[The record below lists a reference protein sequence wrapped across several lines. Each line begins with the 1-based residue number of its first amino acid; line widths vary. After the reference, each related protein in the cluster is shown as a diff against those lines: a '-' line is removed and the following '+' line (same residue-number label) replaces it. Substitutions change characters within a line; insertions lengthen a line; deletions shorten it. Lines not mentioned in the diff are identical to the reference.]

1 MTGRPAQSARSS
13 SRTEHPELTRA
24 LRRRALLGVAAGA
37 SAAALLG
44 VASPLAHAADGA
56 RTESGGHGHGH
67 GGGGRRPI
75 VERGRLGIQLYTLR
89 DMTEKL
95 GFARV
100 FEELA
105 DYGYDSVEFAGYTQ
119 GTGDLSLRELKR
131 RMRDN
136 GLRGIGSHVGY
147 YSDNPDD
154 YTFAT
159 QLDKVVDDAAAL
171 GLPHVGTAASPDRY
185 GRTVDAWKRAA
196 EDFNTYGAA
205 ARKRGLKFYQ
215 HNHQMEFGFAEDRP
229 DVRLYDVLL
238 AETDPEL
245 VYLEMDIYWAYAGQ
259 YRFSVRPDG
268 TPAPFEPLD
277 YVLKAPHRYPLFHVK
292 DGEHDEASEDGF
304 HMADV
309 GDGDIDYEK
318 FIGTVSKHHD
328 RHGGHRGG
336 HHWLME
342 RDDAV
347 DPAANPAGS
356 LTSARRS
363 AAYLRGKRPHT
374 VD

>member
-1 MTGRPAQSARSS
+1 MTHRP
-13 SRTEHPELTRA
+13 EHPELDSA
-24 LRRRALLGVAAGA
+24 LRRRGFLGVAAGA
-37 SAAALLG
+37 TAAALLG
-44 VASPLAHAADGA
+44 TTAAHAGS
-56 RTESGGHGHGH
+56 RTDAASTASTTQGHGH
-67 GGGGRRPI
+67 GRRPI
-75 VERGRLGIQLYTLR
+75 VPRGKLGIQLYTIR
-89 DMTEKL
+89 DQTKAL

-100 FEELA
+100 FEELRR
-105 DYGYDSVEFAGYTQ
+105 YGYDSVEFAGYTQ
-119 GTGDLSLRELKR
+119 GTGDISLRQLKR
-131 RMRDN
+131 LMRDN

-147 YSDNPDD
+147 YSGNPAD

-171 GLPHVGTAASPDRY
+171 GVPHVGTAASPDRY

-259 YRFSVRPDG
+259 HRFSVRPDG

-277 YVLKAPHRYPLFHVK
+277 YVLAAPHRYPLFHVK
-292 DGEHDEASEDGF
+292 DGEHDEASADGY
-304 HMADV
+304 HMVDV
-309 GDGDIDYEK
+309 GDGDIDYER
-318 FIGTVSKHHD
+318 FIGRVLRHKG
-328 RHGGHRGG
+328 RHGHGHRTD

-347 DPAANPAGS
+347 DPNANPAGS
-356 LTSARRS
+356 LSSARRS
-363 AAYLRGKRPHT
+363 AAYLRRKR
-374 VD
+374 